1 MNEGDKLIN
10 LNLQIEQNKEDL
22 YSETGFKL
30 HIFEALYLIQHF
42 HGRYKFWDI
51 LLFTIIEFFQLVTF
65 PMDKVFD
72 ESWGNYWV
80 ETIGNFF
87 RYFQIQCFSN
97 NTTIF
102 NYYN

>member
-22 YSETGFKL
+22 YFETGFKL

-51 LLFTIIEFFQLVTF
+51 LFTVIEFFQLMAF

-72 ESWGNYWV
+72 ESWGNHWV

-87 RYFQIQCFSN
+87 RYFQIIFLWQG
-97 NTTIF
+97 TTF
-102 NYYN
+102 FLY